1 MRPVKIEFTDS
12 GLAVPSPAAPVATAS
27 AGPVSVERKDA
38 VMQNPTVQH
47 LLEVFPVEK
56 TTVQDE

>member
-1 MRPVKIEFTDS
+1 M
-12 GLAVPSPAAPVATAS
+12 
-27 AGPVSVERKDA
+27 PVSGDRKETA
-38 VMQNPTVQH
+38 MQNPTVQH